1 MGLNLN
7 PIFITNQAFISDEVL
22 LDKMKITNL
31 KKGKAVNFYDTNNQ
45 WDTLFIGNKDNCK
58 ILCEGGMAR
67 QAFNENNPF
76 LEFKESEV
84 AAIIWN
90 EVSDMFGFSLMKNG
104 VITRRLLF
112 SAGELRY
119 NDGKPLPEELAIKID
134 EIFGAKEKQ
143 AIIQAQGQN
152 AFDTMLIA
160 EIVCTATN
168 DLAKRY
174 LGTGIVDNKE
184 LIEFRE
190 YEEE

>member
-7 PIFITNQAFISDEVL
+7 PIFITNVGTLSNEVL
-22 LDKMKITNL
+22 LRKIGITNL

-45 WDTLFIGNKDNCK
+45 WDSLFIGNKDNCK
-58 ILCEGGMAR
+58 IICEGGMAR

-76 LEFKESEV
+76 LDFKENEI

-90 EVSDMFGFSLMKNG
+90 EVSDMFGFSLIKNG
-104 VITRRLLF
+104 VIARNLLF

-119 NDGKPLPEELAIKID
+119 NYGKPIPEELAININELFEVNERK
-134 EIFGAKEKQ
+134 

-168 DLAKRY
+168 ELAKRY

-184 LIEFRE
+184 MIEFYE